1 MSAVQCVSP
10 TQFLKHVLDDVT
22 KGDFSTVCV
31 VDARLK
37 VRCTPSTV
45 QISRRG
51 IGREKI

>member
-1 MSAVQCVSP
+1 MSAVQCLSP

-22 KGDFSTVCV
+22 KGDFSTIFF

-37 VRCTPSTV
+37 VAPLQRFKSPAT
-45 QISRRG
+45 G